1 MGRRKSYD
9 RELVVQQAM
18 ELFWQHGFQGTSS
31 RMLSA
36 EIGINPFSL
45 SSEFGSKQGLFEAA
59 LAQYLENVTD
69 IFARLS
75 SPDACL
81 QDIRA
86 LFGTY
91 ASFARTPAGKRGCF
105 LTNVA
110 IESCPPDISQPAV
123 DSYLAIISSGF
134 DNCLRLAKAQGA
146 LRQDVVVLDEARFFV
161 ATVLGFFVLMRS
173 NTQPALL
180 KGAINAA
187 NRHLDSL
194 LRA

>member
-9 RELVVQQAM
+9 RDLVVQQAM

-59 LAQYLENVTD
+59 LAQYLEDVTR
-69 IFARLS
+69 IFAPLS

-81 QDIRA
+81 EDIRQ
-86 LFGTY
+86 LFSSY

-110 IESCPPDISQPAV
+110 AEASPSDITQPVV
-123 DSYLAIISSGF
+123 DSYVRVISSGF
-134 DNCLRLAKAQGA
+134 DNCLRLAKKQGE
-146 LRQDVVVLDEARFFV
+146 LRQDVIVLDEARFFL
-161 ATVLGFFVLMRS
+161 ATVLGFFVIMRS

-194 LRA
+194 MS